1 MDLIEENKDFIKG
14 KLYRVKDTKHPM
26 FCRYNS
32 NEVIS
37 CRANAFIFLGK
48 NKLNN
53 RGYLFYAISEC
64 AIVDIDGGW
73 TIASLKEIK

>member
-14 KLYRVKDTKHPM
+14 KLYRVKDTKHWM

-37 CRANAFIFLGK
+37 CRANAFLFYEEK
-48 NKLNN
+48 EDF
-53 RGYLFYAISEC
+53 YLFYSVSEK
-64 AIVDIDGGW
+64 ALIRTSKPW
-73 TIASLKEIK
+73 AAASMKKVQ